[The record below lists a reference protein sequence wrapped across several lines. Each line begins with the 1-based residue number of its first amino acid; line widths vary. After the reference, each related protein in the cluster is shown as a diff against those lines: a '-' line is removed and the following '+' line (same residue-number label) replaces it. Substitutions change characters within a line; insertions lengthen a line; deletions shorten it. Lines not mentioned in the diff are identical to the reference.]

1 VAPATVA
8 GETDGR
14 VQRGARNRAAIVEA
28 LLALLEDGEARPSA
42 RSIADR
48 AGVSLRSVF
57 QHFDDMESLYAE
69 CVQRQEERI
78 APRLEPIDAGS
89 SRSARIEALV
99 AQRARVY
106 ERITPVRRAALLL
119 APSSAV
125 IRDGLRRISAR
136 FRHQLADV
144 FDLELAAAADHRELL
159 AALDVTTSFDAWDQL
174 RTVQGL
180 SVAAARRVVARII
193 EGTLREALR

>member
-1 VAPATVA
+1 VTPATGIGTV
-8 GETDGR
+8 DGR